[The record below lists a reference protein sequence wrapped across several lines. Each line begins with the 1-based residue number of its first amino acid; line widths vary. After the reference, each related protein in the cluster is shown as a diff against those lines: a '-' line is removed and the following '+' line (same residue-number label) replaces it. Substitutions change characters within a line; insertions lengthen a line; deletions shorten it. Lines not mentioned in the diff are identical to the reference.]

1 MLNKTILILITLS
14 FSSVNVLATER
25 KMTIDLTS
33 NYVFRGVTKTADK
46 AAVQATYE
54 VTQAKDTGWY
64 AGFFASNVTKGLEAD
79 VYGGLRAAFGRNK
92 AYVIDLG
99 AIEYMYTDS
108 SYDFSH
114 EFYAGLSYEDYTY
127 VKYFFGENEQR
138 YLDLGVSLAVLG
150 SLNLDLHF
158 GEKFN
163 YPGNTNINDFSVSLR
178 KDFNNV
184 SLAGTV
190 TYEDA
195 NKETEAFVTLKIEF

>member
-1 MLNKTILILITLS
+1 MLKKTLLMLIILS
-14 FSSVNVLATER
+14 FSSVDVLATER
-25 KMTIDLTS
+25 SMSLDLTS
-33 NYVFRGVTKTADK
+33 NYVFRGVSKTADK

-54 VTQAKDTGWY
+54 VAQTKDTGWY
-64 AGFFASNVTKGLEAD
+64 AGLFASNVTKGLEVD

-108 SYDFSH
+108 SNDFSH
-114 EFYAGLSYEDYTY
+114 EFYAGLSYEEYTY
-127 VKYFFGENEQR
+127 VKYFFGENERR
-138 YLDLGVSLAVLG
+138 YLDLGVSFEVLG

-163 YPGNTNINDFSVSLR
+163 YQGNANINDISVSLR

-184 SLAGTV
+184 RLAGTL

-195 NKETEAFVTLKIEF
+195 NKQNEAFVTLTFNF